1 MHGEKQLIK
10 GEIKNFSLYLSDFNP
25 ERRHQTKHYVLH
37 PCSISLNGSTPEG
50 KGLNVSLL
58 VSRIQICVSPATIEL
73 MNKIVA
79 TMTLQDS
86 ETEKEKKEPIDYG
99 DLWKPKEFDD
109 DDFWFIKI
117 DEGFDALSLESISV
131 APPKKD
137 ELCIVEVPS
146 IAIII
151 ENGYGV
157 HTIPML
163 FIETSMDA
171 QIANWSSDMSVT
183 STLRLTMSY
192 YNNLHA
198 LWEPLIEPVE
208 VENLMGMT
216 EYNPWELMFEL
227 NVDKHL
233 DEPEK
238 DEPTTYIKVK
248 SKQTLELLV
257 TKTCLDVLQ
266 TLGNAFSKAIEQE
279 GLMKTGVVD
288 APYVLRND
296 TGLEIQLE
304 VTGTQFLFH
313 AANFFAHENSGL
325 VLFENA
331 GILESPAIEDITSC
345 VIYPG
350 GKVFLQPRA
359 GTIENFSLL
368 DATVRSIGHGE
379 NIGKEK
385 FISLY
390 IPEVQKRLNLP
401 IHRADKR
408 YFPVY
413 RERDQEPWGI
423 ISEISIEMG
432 STIVTIRGILQIFNH
447 FTVPISIH
455 RFFNG
460 LQLEIGQVQPNES
473 FNVPLNCIHD
483 SSKDL
488 HFSIAGYRTSTQ
500 GMSWKESAGNNQLVK
515 SLQCDPINT
524 YEPLYV
530 NAIRERFEVF
540 FEVSSKVTIASACY
554 LIRLRPP
561 LLLRNALPID
571 LIVSVAGCSVARDRD
586 RNFREQSVDEDM
598 MSAHQNTTGI
608 EGEDFLDYGEKIV
621 KPGELLHLPT
631 VKTATK
637 NSDNLMYIVAR
648 VSSYRKNYEW
658 GCSRRMSYS

>member
-1 MHGEKQLIK
+1 
-10 GEIKNFSLYLSDFNP
+10 
-25 ERRHQTKHYVLH
+25 
-37 PCSISLNGSTPEG
+37 
-50 KGLNVSLL
+50 
-58 VSRIQICVSPATIEL
+58 
-73 MNKIVA
+73 
-79 TMTLQDS
+79 MTQQES
-86 ETEKEKKEPIDYG
+86 EEEKEKKEPNDYS
-99 DLWKPKEFDD
+99 DLWQPKGFVE
-109 DDFWFIKI
+109 DDFWFIKV
-117 DEGFDALSLESISV
+117 DEGFDALSLDSMSL
-131 APPKKD
+131 APIAKEEK
-137 ELCIVEVPS
+137 CIVEVPS

-151 ENGYGV
+151 ENGIGV

-171 QIANWSSDMSVT
+171 SIANWSSEMAIS

-208 VENLMGMT
+208 VENSMN

-227 NVDKHL
+227 SVDKHE
-233 DEPEK
+233 DDPEK
-238 DEPTTYIKVK
+238 EEPTTFIKVK
-248 SKQTLELLV
+248 SSQTLELLV

-279 GLMKTGVVD
+279 GLIKTGAVD

-304 VTGTQFLFH
+304 LTGTQFLFH
-313 AANFFAHENSGL
+313 AANFKVEEQNSGL
-325 VLFENA
+325 TVFEKT
-331 GILESPAIEDITSC
+331 GVIETPSIEDITSC
-345 VIYPG
+345 VVYPG
-350 GKVFLQPRA
+350 GKVYLQPKSEA
-359 GTIENFSLL
+359 LEQFSLL
-368 DATVRSIGHGE
+368 DTTIKSRSYGDEKVGH
-379 NIGKEK
+379 EK

-390 IPEVQKRLNLP
+390 IPEVQKRLQLP

-432 STIVTIRGILQIFNH
+432 STIVTIRGILQIVNH

-455 RFFNG
+455 RYVNG

-483 SSKDL
+483 NQKEL

-500 GMSWKESAGNNQLVK
+500 GMSWKESTGNNQLVK

-524 YEPLYV
+524 YEPLYI

-554 LIRLRPP
+554 VIRLRPP

-598 MSAHQNTTGI
+598 TSAHQNTTGI
-608 EGEDFLDYGEKIV
+608 EGEDFLDYGEKLI

-631 VKTATK
+631 VKTSSK

-648 VSSYRKNYEW
+648 VNW
-658 GCSRRMSYS
+658 QRRFLSLFSIFQFPTVGSIPGT